1 MTGINVLVILGARG
15 KSVNQVRAEAVADS
29 PADGITVRVFD
40 SLNELPRYSDTAQC
54 RRAPEAVGALRVAA
68 AGADAV
74 LVVTHY
80 YGRIPTMVH
89 NAIDWLTRPRNHG
102 ALRDK
107 PLAVIGHAAACYSG
121 VWSHCQTE
129 DGHGGPCLR
138 VVEPITVSTLSE
150 AVKKLAG
157 EIHAEREPFW
167 AMPAWESG
175 R

>member
-15 KSVNQVRAEAVADS
+15 KSVNHVTAETVANG
-29 PADGITVRVFD
+29 PADGITVHVFD
-40 SLNELPRYSDTAQC
+40 SLNELPPDSDTAQC
-54 RRAPEAVGALRVAA
+54 HRARVAVGALRAA
-68 AGADAV
+68 ATGADAV

-102 ALRDK
+102 ALHDK

-129 DGHGGPCLR
+129 DGHRGP
-138 VVEPITVSTLSE
+138 LSPRRR
-150 AVKKLAG
+150 AHHGVNR
-157 EIHAEREPFW
+157 ER
-167 AMPAWESG
+167 SG
-175 R
+175 QKTGR